1 MHSPILNSK
10 FDKIKTLTWY
20 PYTGLNYESQT
31 DAKFL
36 LVGESHYAQD
46 SKGNYSAKKYQ
57 EMIQN
62 KLETIDVLHQ
72 AIKNNGEW
80 KFFKNTHKAII
91 GENLF
96 DIKHFWS
103 NVAFMNFI
111 QKPMKTNLGR
121 PNSKDYE
128 DGWINF
134 IETLKVLQPSHCIF
148 LGSGAANHLSKIIKQ
163 SANLSYEI
171 TLNHK
176 KIGAYYGKKVS
187 LTIDNHTT
195 NITFI
200 KHPSSY
206 FKWKLWY
213 DYLTT
218 RNGEAIKKLRE
229 RILKA

>member
-1 MHSPILNSK
+1 MTTDIYNSK
-10 FDKIKTLTWY
+10 FDKIPTLTWY
-20 PYTGLNYESQT
+20 PWIGIYYELQT
-31 DAKFL
+31 EAKFL
-36 LVGESHYAQD
+36 FVGESHYAQD
-46 SKGNYSAKKYQ
+46 SKGNFNAKQFEKMMACKQ
-57 EMIQN
+57 
-62 KLETIDVLHQ
+62 ETINVLNH

-80 KFFKNTHKAII
+80 KFFKNTHKAIV
-91 GENLF
+91 GESSF

-121 PNSKDYE
+121 PTSKNYE

-134 IETLKVLQPSHCIF
+134 IETLKVIKPSHCVF
-148 LGSGAANHLSKIIKQ
+148 FGSGAANHLTKIVKQ
-163 SANLSYEI
+163 SDNLSYEI

-187 LTIDNHTT
+187 LTFDNHTT

-206 FKWKLWY
+206 FKWKLWF